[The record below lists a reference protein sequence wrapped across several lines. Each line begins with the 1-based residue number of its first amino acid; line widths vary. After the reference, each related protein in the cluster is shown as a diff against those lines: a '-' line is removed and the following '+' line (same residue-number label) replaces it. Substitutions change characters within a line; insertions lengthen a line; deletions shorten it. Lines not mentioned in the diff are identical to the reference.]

1 MSAGDFLQMM
11 AQASQERVLAAR
23 ARLSENGL
31 LKQAQATAPPP
42 PLIRGTGGFD
52 LIAELKLRSP
62 AVGQLR
68 AADSED
74 PARRALAYAEAGA
87 AAVSVLTEPSRFD
100 GSLAHL
106 SAASG
111 ALRPRR
117 VPAMRKDF
125 LVDPYQVVEA
135 RAHGAGGVLI
145 ILRMLSRPQLD
156 ELCSAAKACGL
167 FALLEAFDEADIELA
182 HDVIDAQ
189 TNQDPGPYRLGP
201 SRSANSRSRPG
212 MAPVQWLVG
221 VNSRDLSTLKVVPG
235 RLEKLAPLLPTQVP
249 RVAESGV
256 TTPEDAARVA
266 TAGYDMALVGSALMS
281 GADPKLLAHEMIV
294 AGRRAR
300 QQWI

>member
-1 MSAGDFLQMM
+1 MVRSCTSAPQ
-11 AQASQERVLAAR
+11 LAR
-23 ARLSENGL
+23 C
-31 LKQAQATAPPP
+31 
-42 PLIRGTGGFD
+42 
-52 LIAELKLRSP
+52 
-62 AVGQLR
+62 
-68 AADSED
+68 
-74 PARRALAYAEAGA
+74 
-87 AAVSVLTEPSRFD
+87 
-100 GSLAHL
+100 AH
-106 SAASG
+106 A
-111 ALRPRR
+111 R

-182 HDVIDAQ
+182 HDIIDAQ

-201 SRSANSRSRPG
+201 SRSANSRARPG

-221 VNSRDLSTLKVVPG
+221 VNCRDLSTLKVVPG

-256 TTPEDAARVA
+256 ATPEDARRVA
-266 TAGYDMALVGSALMS
+266 AAGYDMALVGSALMS
-281 GADPKLLAHEMIV
+281 GADPQSARPRDD
-294 AGRRAR
+294 RRRTPRAPAVDLM
-300 QQWI
+300 